1 MAKSEEENKV
11 EGEEESSDIVL
22 LNTHEKIDGSLC
34 GDIDELKQGFAR
46 VTLITTESMRADHV
60 GLVHG
65 GFIFSAADFAAMA
78 AVNERNVVLAS
89 SMCQFLAPVRV
100 GDHVVFEAHERQKE
114 GRKRNVYVV
123 GSVLDI
129 KVFEGEFKTVVTD
142 NHVLNLTLLDNAED
156 ASKGD

>member
-1 MAKSEEENKV
+1 MSKKEQREELQEEEDNK
-11 EGEEESSDIVL
+11 IIL
-22 LNTHEKIDGSLC
+22 LNTHEKIDSSLS
-34 GDIDELKQGFAR
+34 GDIDELKRGYSK
-46 VTLITTESMRADHV
+46 VILSTTEDMRADEV

-89 SMCQFLAPVRV
+89 SSCQFLAPVRV
-100 GDHVVFEAHERQKE
+100 GDAVTFVANERQKE
-114 GRKRNVYVV
+114 GRKRSVHVT

-142 NHVLNLTLLDNAED
+142 NHVLNLTLLDNVDKAVEQ
-156 ASKGD
+156 ST